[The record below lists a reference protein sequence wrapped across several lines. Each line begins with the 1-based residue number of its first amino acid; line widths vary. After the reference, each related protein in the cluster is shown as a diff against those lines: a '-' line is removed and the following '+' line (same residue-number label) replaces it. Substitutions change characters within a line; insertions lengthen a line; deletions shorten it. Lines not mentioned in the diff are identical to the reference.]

1 MFLDCILLTSQKMFK
16 SHAGKNFFRLHFV
29 NITKKITQFYQM
41 CWASA
46 LRSWPSAGIWVIQR
60 ESSRCNLSTRIT
72 GGGKPFNGLIIQ
84 NLLYRVHAYSVA
96 ILAPAISSWHW
107 FMMSLVLGSA
117 WILSL
122 VRTWWLLF
130 AQPAPTPP
138 CWCCWHQ
145 QGILSS
151 VSAAISACSE
161 CWLPKGNESQG
172 LLCRHH
178 KEVVRV

>member
-1 MFLDCILLTSQKMFK
+1 
-16 SHAGKNFFRLHFV
+16 
-29 NITKKITQFYQM
+29 M

-60 ESSRCNLSTRIT
+60 ESSHCNLSTRIT

-84 NLLYRVHAYSVA
+84 NLIYRVHAYSVA

-151 VSAAISACSE
+151 VSAAISACSKI
-161 CWLPKGNESQG
+161 CV
-172 LLCRHH
+172 H
-178 KEVVRV
+178 VRVLVLYLDSLKIASSWPHCGWQSESKFGSLQLYLNFCHFCV